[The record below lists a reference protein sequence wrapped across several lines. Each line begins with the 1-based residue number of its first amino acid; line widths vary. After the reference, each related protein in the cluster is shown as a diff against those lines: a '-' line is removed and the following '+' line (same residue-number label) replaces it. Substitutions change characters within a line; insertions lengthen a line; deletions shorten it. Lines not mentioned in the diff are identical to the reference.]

1 MDLPNKKNIIIIAYM
16 AANDALSLS
25 LLVAFG
31 SIIAE
36 GLIPGFVSVHLPLAY
51 VGILVIMLA
60 ALVQILGHELDI
72 SYEISKKRH
81 AVILPVLLT
90 FSFLIMG
97 NSMLKYPLWQN
108 LLITLGIL
116 SASYILFT
124 LFIFPVEDKK

>member
-1 MDLPNKKNIIIIAYM
+1 MDLSNKKNIIIIAYM

>member
-1 MDLPNKKNIIIIAYM
+1 MDLSNKKNIIIIAYM

-36 GLIPGFVSVHLPLAY
+36 GLIPGFVSVHFPLAY
-51 VGILVIMLA
+51 VGILIIMLA